1 MHSNLSLIA
10 KWDFAASLRCANVKV
25 ADVSVKITRAG
36 IADYIIHDEI
46 KGVRGGALGDTHIL
60 LADEIE
66 TRYDFITNC
75 MVVPIVFGTER
86 AY

>member
-46 KGVRGGALGDTHIL
+46 KGVRGGSTWGHPHFTS
-60 LADEIE
+60 
-66 TRYDFITNC
+66 
-75 MVVPIVFGTER
+75 
-86 AY
+86 